1 MKRLIY
7 LIPLG
12 FLLSLLLP
20 RCAIVVAPT
29 GGPKDT
35 IPPVLVK
42 SIPEL
47 NATNVT
53 RDEITITFD
62 EYIKLDKISE
72 KLVLSPPQEQL
83 PQFRIK
89 GKGLEISFAEELDD
103 STTYTL
109 YFADAIL
116 DNNEGNPLENFEFAF
131 STGPVI
137 DSLRYAGRVLD
148 AYTLKPREGVFV
160 MLYTS
165 FEDSIPMKERPR
177 YVTKTNAEGIFYL
190 SNIKYGSYKIF
201 ALADGN
207 SSYKFDQVSEA
218 IAFLDNPIDTSM
230 LKEPSKVT
238 SNIDSLVTLRMF
250 QEQNKALS
258 LTDYDRPQRRHL
270 KMGFSGPYNHEV
282 SIKPLLAGIDTIKP
296 WYIESRSMANDTI
309 NLWIT
314 NGEISAIDTLMVLAT
329 YQKTD
334 SLLNLFTKVDT
345 LRMFYQDA
353 PKQSRSK
360 KRGDKEEEKEPVEPK
375 LSVKTSVKNG
385 ANLTPSD
392 SIRFAFGLPLQRVD
406 TAMLRLFDQTD
417 SIMLPTP
424 AITPDTIDPRYYY
437 LHHAWE
443 QKKGYQL
450 TVLPGAFINL
460 EGLANDTL
468 QIKFKGADP
477 EQFGVIK
484 LMLSG
489 VTPNIMVELL
499 TSKDEVV
506 MQKVVEVD
514 GAVDFTYVKPGSYF
528 IRFVN
533 DANQNGKW
541 DTGQYLKGI
550 QPEYVTIY
558 QDPNGNKE
566 IQVKANWEY
575 ELKFNLNNKSHVGS
589 NELRD
594 VPNAESNEYKPLRGQ
609 DIGERSL

>member
-1 MKRLIY
+1 M
-7 LIPLG
+7 
-12 FLLSLLLP
+12 
-20 RCAIVVAPT
+20 
-29 GGPKDT
+29 
-35 IPPVLVK
+35 LVK

-270 KMGFSGPYNHEV
+270 KMGFSGQYNHEV

-360 KRGDKEEEKEPVEPK
+360 KRGDKEEEKEPIEPK

-437 LHHAWE
+437 LPHAWE

-550 QPEYVTIY
+550 QPEHVTIY

-594 VPNAESNEYKPLRGQ
+594 VTNAESNEYKPLRGQ